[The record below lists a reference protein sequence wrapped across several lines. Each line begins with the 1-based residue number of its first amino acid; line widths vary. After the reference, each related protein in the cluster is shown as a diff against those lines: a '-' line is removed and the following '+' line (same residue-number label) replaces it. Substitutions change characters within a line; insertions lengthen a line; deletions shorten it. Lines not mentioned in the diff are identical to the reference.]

1 MDFITDQTASFIHA
15 VQEAKDTNELLAVL
29 EETLEGLGV
38 PHFALYEFT
47 GKVETGTLSNYPL
60 EWGHRYV
67 NKRYETLDPV
77 TLKLFNGSKGFFW
90 DEKIFG
96 SEGALTGRSKTVFHE
111 GSDFGL
117 REGYAYLMANVN
129 GQSAL
134 TSYGGEALERDPKM
148 LQAMHLISLYVH
160 GKFKE
165 LTTPSQPPV
174 TAPYLTP
181 RERECL
187 LWAGH
192 GKTNWEIAQIL
203 AVKETTVLTH
213 IENAK
218 KKLNSPTKIQA
229 VVRSMQLGVIQL

>member
-1 MDFITDQTASFIHA
+1 MDFITDKTASFIHA
-15 VQEAKDTNELLAVL
+15 VQEAKDTHELQSVL
-29 EETLEGLGV
+29 ERTLDSLGV
-38 PHFALYEFT
+38 PHFALYEFS
-47 GKVETGTLSNYPL
+47 GRVETGTLSNYPL
-60 EWGHRYV
+60 EWGLRYLE
-67 NKRYETLDPV
+67 KRYENQDPV
-77 TLKLFNGSKGFFW
+77 TLKLFNGRRGFYW
-90 DEKIFG
+90 NEKVFHN
-96 SEGALTGRSKTVFHE
+96 EGALTGRSKTVFTE

-117 REGYAYLMANVN
+117 REGYAYLMTNAN

-134 TSYGGEALERDPKM
+134 SSFGGEELETDPKM

-165 LTTPSQPPV
+165 LTTPVQPLDE
-174 TAPYLTP
+174 TPYLTP

-187 LWAGH
+187 LWAGK

-203 AVKETTVLTH
+203 EVKETTILTH

-229 VVRSMQLGVIQL
+229 VVRGMQLGMIQL